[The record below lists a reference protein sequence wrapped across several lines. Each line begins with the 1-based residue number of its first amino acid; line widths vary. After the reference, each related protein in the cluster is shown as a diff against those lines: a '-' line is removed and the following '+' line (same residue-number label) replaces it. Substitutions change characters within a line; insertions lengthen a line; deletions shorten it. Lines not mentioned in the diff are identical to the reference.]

1 MEYGVLSTA
10 GIARTAV
17 LPAIAA
23 SEHQVGAIAS
33 RSHERAAAVAEEC
46 SIPRHY
52 GSYEALLD
60 DSGIDAVY
68 IPLPNGLHAE
78 WIRRAADADLDVLCE
93 KPLTVDAEEAR
104 AITAYCRQRD
114 CTLMEA
120 FMYRYHPRTERA
132 IELAR
137 NRLTDIRSVSASF
150 KFPLYGDPDDIR
162 LDPALAGGSLMDVG
176 CYAVSAARQFLGEPD
191 RVYAHTDDSRATGV
205 DTELAGVLE
214 YDDGSSARVASGF
227 DTPKVQRYRVEA
239 TNGWIEVP
247 DAFDVPTGETL
258 ELRYEIDGARHTERF
273 DPVDQYRLE
282 IEHFAGCVDT
292 GSRPRTDG
300 EEAIANMRVID
311 GLVESAS
318 RDTPVDIA

>member
-1 MEYGVLSTA
+1 MEFGILSTA

-23 SEHQVGAIAS
+23 SEHRVGAIAS
-33 RSHERAAAVAEEC
+33 RTSERAAAVADEF

-52 GSYEALLD
+52 GSYEALID
-60 DSGIDAVY
+60 DGGIDAVY

-78 WIRRAADADLDVLCE
+78 WIRRAADAGLDVLCE
-93 KPLTVDAEEAR
+93 KPLTVDADEAR
-104 AITAYCRQRD
+104 SVVAYCDRRD

-137 NRLTDIRSVSASF
+137 DGLDDVRSVSASF
-150 KFPLYGDPDDIR
+150 KFSLYGDPDDIR
-162 LDPALAGGSLMDVG
+162 LDPTLAGGSLMDVG

-214 YDDGSSARVASGF
+214 YDDGASARIASGF
-227 DTPKVQRYRVEA
+227 DTPKVQRYRIEA

-247 DAFDVPTGETL
+247 DAFDVPAGEL
-258 ELRYEIDGARHTERF
+258 ELRYEIDGQHGTERF

-282 IEHFAGCVDT
+282 VEQFATCVET
-292 GSRPRTDG
+292 GSRPLTDG
-300 EEAIANMRVID
+300 AEAIANMRVID
-311 GLVESAS
+311 GLYESAA
-318 RDTPVDIA
+318 RGTPVDLP